1 MKKTFAMLLAAV
13 LLLGVLAGCGGSTG
27 GNEPAESVTVDLT
40 AFYDGLSA
48 EYEWVPEG
56 MMDLAADEEM
66 LEAFFPGLKDIPV
79 KQLVLRTPMMSAVVN
94 EIALVECEN
103 EADAA
108 KVAEILRGRVTAQA
122 EGGAWY
128 PESIEG
134 WEKNSRIVTN
144 GNYVMMIAWNHC
156 DEAVEAFN
164 ALF

>member
-1 MKKTFAMLLAAV
+1 MKKTFAMLLAAI

-128 PESIEG
+128 PESMEAWG
-134 WEKNSRIVTN
+134 KAAVLTH
-144 GNYVMMIAWNHC
+144 GNYVAMIANGGAQSEI
-156 DEAVEAFN
+156 EAKFN